1 MRRRLAQRIGLVV
14 GLTLSTFAVHVD
26 SAATAGELTM
36 DDAVR
41 STLARNRDIIAAK
54 LQIDV
59 AATDVIAARMRPNPV
74 ASYSVGNLVLGR
86 GNDQDKM
93 LRPGFFDQ
101 PVQSVGVSQVLDLWS
116 KRQTRADA
124 AQLGVE
130 VQQWLAADAIR
141 TIVHAVRSAFIE
153 VLREQAERALAREV
167 AQRYAATTKLSR
179 ARFAAGDISE
189 AEVRKVELEGIRY
202 ENAVI
207 DADSQWDLAR
217 TQLAVLMGLPDAST
231 IPDVLVDDAVLP
243 PSVES
248 RLADTKSDAA
258 PNLVALALSR
268 RPDLHAAQSE
278 RTRAASQLTATRRE
292 VYPDV
297 SIAPTYTHSGFTAS
311 GDNPNVLGI
320 GLSLPL
326 PVFDRNQANAARAR
340 VDIQRSEN
348 EQARIDL
355 VIHQEVADATRRD
368 RRARQLVAIFEGGML
383 NRVEDALKTSERL
396 YHAGASSLLDFLE
409 AQRTYLETRG
419 QYLRARHDLR
429 QASVDV
435 AYVVAEGDGNR

>member
-1 MRRRLAQRIGLVV
+1 
-14 GLTLSTFAVHVD
+14 
-26 SAATAGELTM
+26 
-36 DDAVR
+36 
-41 STLARNRDIIAAK
+41 
-54 LQIDV
+54 
-59 AATDVIAARMRPNPV
+59 
-74 ASYSVGNLVLGR
+74 
-86 GNDQDKM
+86 
-93 LRPGFFDQ
+93 
-101 PVQSVGVSQVLDLWS
+101 
-116 KRQTRADA
+116 
-124 AQLGVE
+124 
-130 VQQWLAADAIR
+130 
-141 TIVHAVRSAFIE
+141 
-153 VLREQAERALAREV
+153 
-167 AQRYAATTKLSR
+167 
-179 ARFAAGDISE
+179 
-189 AEVRKVELEGIRY
+189 
-202 ENAVI
+202 
-207 DADSQWDLAR
+207 
-217 TQLAVLMGLPDAST
+217 MGLPDAST

-248 RLADTKSDAA
+248 RLADTKNDAG

-268 RPDLHAAQSE
+268 RPDLRAAQSE
-278 RTRAASQLTATRRE
+278 RTRAESQLTATRRE

-297 SIAPTYTHSGFTAS
+297 SIAPTYTHSAFTAS

-320 GLSLPL
+320 GISVPL

-355 VIHQEVADATRRD
+355 LIHQEVADATRRD